1 MAGHTE
7 QSLKAQVMAD
17 ISASIGRMPMRQLMK
32 MIKDAERKAQFKKYT
47 AKKKAQK
54 RMMAKNA
61 PKAMKAQ
68 KAMKAKK

>member
-32 MIKDAERKAQFKKYT
+32 MIKEAERRAQFKKYT
-47 AKKKAQK
+47 AKKAQK
-54 RMMAKNA
+54 RKMAKNA